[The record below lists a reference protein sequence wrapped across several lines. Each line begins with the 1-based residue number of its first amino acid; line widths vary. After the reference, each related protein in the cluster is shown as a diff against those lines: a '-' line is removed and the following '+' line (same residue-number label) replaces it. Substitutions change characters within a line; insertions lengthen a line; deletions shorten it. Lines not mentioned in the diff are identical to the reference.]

1 MSDAPVRP
9 ILLLH
14 GEDEFAMARFVIQF
28 EAGLGDPAML
38 EMNTARLDGASAS
51 LEQVFSVA
59 GALPF
64 LAARRLVILTHPL
77 ARAKEKTGQKKLTDL
92 LEKIP
97 PTTALLLI
105 HSELLAAGRGKP
117 HWLLEWA
124 EAHPDRIQV
133 RAFPLPKGP
142 ELGKRI
148 QILAKE
154 QGGQISGEAA
164 DLLAALVDGDLRL
177 AAQEIPKLLAY
188 VNYKRP
194 IEADDV
200 QSLTADVGE
209 GDIFALVDA
218 LSAKDNRRS
227 LELLERLLEY
237 QEYYGIFGMVV
248 RQFRLLI
255 LAREALERNNT
266 LPEAMSALQTGS
278 KFVAEKMLGQARH
291 FSLPELE
298 LAYRRLLAMDEA
310 VKTSQTPDRL
320 ALETF
325 VAGFTARS
333 R

>member
-1 MSDAPVRP
+1 
-9 ILLLH
+9 
-14 GEDEFAMARFVIQF
+14 MARFLTQF
-28 EAGLGDPAML
+28 EAGLGDPATL
-38 EMNTARLDGASAS
+38 EMNTARLDGATAS
-51 LEQVFSVA
+51 LEQVFSTA

-64 LAARRLVILTHPL
+64 LASRRLVILTHPL
-77 ARAKEKTGQKKLTDL
+77 ARARDKAGQKKLTDL
-92 LEKIP
+92 LEKTP
-97 PTTALLLI
+97 PTTALVLI
-105 HSELLAAGRGKP
+105 HSELLEAGKNKS
-117 HWLLEWA
+117 HWLLSWA
-124 EAHPDRIQV
+124 EAHEALIQV
-133 RAFPLPKGP
+133 RAFPLPKGA
-142 ELGKRI
+142 ELGKRV

-164 DLLAALVDGDLRL
+164 DLLATLVDGDLRL

-200 QSLTADVGE
+200 QALTADVSE

-237 QEYYGIFGMVV
+237 QEYYGIFGMIV

-255 LAREALERNNT
+255 LAREALERNSS
-266 LPEAMSALQTGS
+266 LPETMAALQTGS
-278 KFVAEKMLGQARH
+278 RFVAEKMLGQARR

-298 LAYRRLLAMDEA
+298 LSYRRLLAIDEA

-325 VAGFTARS
+325 VAGFTARP